1 MNKLQ
6 KERIEL
12 LRAEGQSYTR
22 IADILCVSE
31 NTVKSFCRRNNLSGT
46 TNNNLKDRCRGCGSS
61 LIQTKGAKQ
70 KHFCSD
76 LCRMKWWNAHP
87 EEVNRKAIYKLTCML
102 CGVEFE
108 SYGNKGRKYCSRA
121 CSGAARMTSHE

>member
-1 MNKLQ
+1 MNKIQ
-6 KERIEL
+6 KEHIEL

-22 IADILCVSE
+22 IAYILGVSV
-31 NTVKSFCRRNNLSGT
+31 NTVKSFCRRNDPGNVE
-46 TNNNLKDRCRGCGSS
+46 NALKEQCRGCGSS

-87 EEVNRKAIYKLTCML
+87 EAVNRKAIYKLTCMQ

-108 SYGNKGRKYCSRA
+108 SYGNKGRKYCSRT